1 MKKETV
7 EWLIVE
13 IKIYLELKK
22 KMSILYIETTAL
34 NLYIINR
41 NKENFRTIDLSIQ
54 LKEQEK

>member
-34 NLYIINR
+34 NLYITNR